1 MNISS
6 NDVEE
11 KREVFKIASMP
22 RESFDYEETHPDLV
36 NSDVDDPSRMSFAG
50 YCPEEDIRALWG
62 QKNR

>member
-1 MNISS
+1 LIIFSAA
-6 NDVEE
+6 VEE
-11 KREVFKIASMP
+11 KREVFKISSLP

-50 YCPEEDIRALWG
+50 YCSEDDIRALWG